1 MIYFL
6 VVVQI
11 ISGIILIACVML
23 HSPSGDGLG
32 GIGAPAKLFHQKK
45 DMESGLNKVTGF
57 FVFLF
62 LLCAFILALHA

>member
-1 MIYFL
+1 
-6 VVVQI
+6 
-11 ISGIILIACVML
+11 ML